1 MPNTSIDSDA
11 IDAAYRDKLREL
23 YLTLVRNLIER
34 PDSHGEQTSVELF
47 TNGLNIARRAREL
60 ALAAVDGP
68 ATVAALAAKAK
79 KT

>member
-1 MPNTSIDSDA
+1 MPKTSIDSDA
-11 IDAAYRDKLREL
+11 IDAAYRDKLGDL
-23 YLTLVRNLIER
+23 YVTMVRNLIER

-47 TNGLNIARRAREL
+47 TNGLNLARRARDL

-68 ATVAALAAKAK
+68 PNVAASASKAK